1 MRPNP
6 GSVMSG
12 ANLASTDSDT
22 GFDGHLVKPASLDEI
37 TAMLE
42 QMQQPWSMSHVPGH
56 GQ

>member
-1 MRPNP
+1 
-6 GSVMSG
+6 MSG